1 MKYHVLLTGGAGFIG
16 SHTGCE
22 LLKRGH
28 TLTVLDNLD
37 PYYDTDSK
45 RANLEEMGKFGEYEF
60 IEGDILDRELLG
72 ETTERNDLDV
82 IMHLAAQPG
91 IRSSLRDPFKTYRTN
106 IEGTMNILD
115 AAVRAGV
122 PRLINASSSSVY
134 GNNVSLPFLEAG
146 PCEPASPYGV
156 SKKTAEDYCRVFDDI
171 HGLNVVSLRYFTV
184 YGPRIRPDLA
194 VCRFTDRARRGEPI
208 EIFGTGE
215 QSRDLTYIDDVVKA
229 NIMFMDHDGSGVYNV
244 GSGSNVTVN
253 ELAERIISI
262 TNSKSE
268 IQHGESIKGEAYHT
282 LASVDLIGN
291 EIGWK
296 PSVTLDDGLP
306 RYVDSLVIP

>member
-22 LLKRGH
+22 VLKRGH

-37 PYYDTDSK
+37 PYYDANIKK
-45 RANLEEMGKFGEYEF
+45 RNLEEIGKFGEYEF
-60 IEGDILDRELLG
+60 IEGDILDRKLLG
-72 ETTERNDLDV
+72 EMTERNDIDL
-82 IMHLAAQPG
+82 ILHLAAQPG

-115 AAVRAGV
+115 AAVRAGIPKV
-122 PRLINASSSSVY
+122 INASSSSVY
-134 GNNVSLPFLEAG
+134 GNNVSLPFQESG
-146 PCEPASPYGV
+146 PCEPASLYGI

-184 YGPRIRPDLA
+184 YGQRIRPDLA
-194 VCRFTDRARRGEPI
+194 VYRFTDRARRGEPI

-215 QSRDLTYIDDVVKA
+215 QSRDLTYIDDVVRA
-229 NIMFMDHDGSGVYNV
+229 NIMFMDHDGSGAYNV
-244 GSGSNVTVN
+244 GSGSSVTVN

-262 TNSKSE
+262 TNSKSD
-268 IQHGESIKGEAYHT
+268 ILHGEPLKGEAYHT
-282 LASVDLIGN
+282 LASVDLIGK

-296 PSVTLDDGLP
+296 PSVTLDEGLP

>member
-37 PYYDTDSK
+37 PYYDTDIK

-60 IEGDILDRELLG
+60 IEGDILDRKLLK
-72 ETTERNDLDV
+72 ETTERNDLDL
-82 IMHLAAQPG
+82 ILHLAAQPG

-106 IEGTMNILD
+106 IEGTINILD
-115 AAVRAGV
+115 AAVRSGISRV
-122 PRLINASSSSVY
+122 INASSSSVY
-134 GNNVSLPFLEAG
+134 GNNVSLPFQEAG
-146 PCEPASPYGV
+146 PCEPASPYGI
-156 SKKTAEDYCRVFDDI
+156 SKKTAEDYCRVFSDI

-194 VCRFTDRARRGEPI
+194 VYRFTDRARRGEPI
-208 EIFGTGE
+208 EIYGTGE
-215 QSRDLTYIDDVVKA
+215 QTRDLTYINDVVKA
-229 NIMFMDHDGSGVYNV
+229 NMMLLDHDGSGIYNV
-244 GSGSNVTVN
+244 GTGSSVTVN
-253 ELAERIISI
+253 ELAEKIISI
-262 TNSKSE
+262 SGSGSD
-268 IQHGESIKGEAYHT
+268 ILHGEPLKGEAYHT
-282 LASVDLIGN
+282 LASVDLIGK

-296 PSVTLDDGLP
+296 PSVSLDEGLR
-306 RYVDSLVIP
+306 RYVNSLDIA